1 LFMVVN
7 IAACVYSALSL
18 ILVIGNRCDLAV
30 INLDLIILSLLC
42 YANGAAASVFV
53 LGDNVYGNSHK
64 QWEKVCN
71 LFGSYCSHTATSI
84 FSSMS
89 AALLFISLLARA
101 AQRLHRK
108 CL

>member
-1 LFMVVN
+1 MVIN

-18 ILVIGNRCDLAV
+18 ILVTGNRCDLAV

-53 LGDNVYGNSHK
+53 IGDNVYGNSHK
-64 QWEKVCN
+64 QWETVCN
-71 LFGSYCSHTATSI
+71 LFESYS
-84 FSSMS
+84 
-89 AALLFISLLARA
+89 LLFIFLLARSV
-101 AQRLHRK
+101 QRLHRK